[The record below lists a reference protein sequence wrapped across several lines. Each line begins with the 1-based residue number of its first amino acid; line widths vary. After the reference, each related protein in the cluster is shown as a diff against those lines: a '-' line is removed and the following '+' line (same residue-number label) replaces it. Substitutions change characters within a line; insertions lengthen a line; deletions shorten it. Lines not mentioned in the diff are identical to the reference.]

1 MSSTQAHQ
9 NDPRLGIAD
18 SHGKNL
24 GRCSSDPDRIRYW
37 AKVLDVTEAQLRHAL
52 NTVGLQWDDLRN
64 EADLRSEAMSA
75 RLNKLLFIH
84 RHGPDDTP
92 VAAISAVAP
101 K

>member
-1 MSSTQAHQ
+1 MSGTQAHQ

-52 NTVGLQWDDLRN
+52 DMVGMQWD
-64 EADLRSEAMSA
+64 DLRSEAMSA
-75 RLNKLLFIH
+75 RLNKLLFI
-84 RHGPDDTP
+84 RRYDPDDTP
-92 VAAISAVAP
+92 GGRDT
-101 K
+101 

>member
-24 GRCSSDPDRIRYW
+24 GRCPSDPDRIRYW

-64 EADLRSEAMSA
+64 EAYLRSEAMSA

-84 RHGPDDTP
+84 RHDPDDTP
-92 VAAISAVAP
+92 VAATP
-101 K
+101 GTLE